1 MISAGIWVSVGV
13 CVCVC
18 VRERERER
26 EREELAKSEK
36 DRADSETGAEA
47 CKRPSAGVAGKAG
60 H

>member
-1 MISAGIWVSVGV
+1 MCV

-18 VRERERER
+18 VCVRERER

-36 DRADSETGAEA
+36 DRADSETGVEA